1 LIPLTRI
8 MPKIEKIKKRHLL
21 KKREQKA
28 ELERIAS
35 VLGTE
40 VKEID
45 QKTQFEAGVL
55 DDGSRVLL
63 DRGEIL
69 FFESEGMLFPTLHAL
84 LKGMITIPRVSV
96 DMGAVRFVVNG
107 ADIMRPGVTGVDDG
121 IKEGSVVAIVD
132 ERHGKPLA
140 VGIALLSTAELRAA
154 DSGKV
159 VRSVHH
165 VNDQLWDFTKG

>member
-1 LIPLTRI
+1 

-28 ELERIAS
+28 ELERIAAA
-35 VLGTE
+35 LGTE
-40 VKEID
+40 VKD
-45 QKTQFEAGVL
+45 LDPKTQFEAGVL

-84 LKGMITIPRVSV
+84 LKGMIIIPRISV

-107 ADIMRPGVTGVDDG
+107 ADIMRPGVTNIEDG
-121 IKEGSVVAIVD
+121 IEEGSVVAIVD

-140 VGIALLSTAELRAA
+140 VGISLFSTSELRAA
-154 DSGKV
+154 ESGKV
-159 VRSVHH
+159 VRSIHH
-165 VNDQLWDFTKG
+165 VNDDLWDFTKG